1 MNKKVLFIVFLVLTM
16 ALVFTACV
24 TIEPDNNDDFYENST
39 TDASG
44 LLKDKYVENDV
55 KYLEFEVGTDIVKLD
70 ATEYDDFDLFEIGKN
85 YKFKYNQDNDL
96 IEIRDEAKEEVVEK
110 EDVTLGEGIVI
121 YASDKVDIS
130 ELNLIRSV
138 ETISFTDSEITK
150 VSLYTNAVKGEDGL
164 FHWDDSN
171 YYLLVA
177 ETETQDYILFE
188 NTIQL
193 GELDFS
199 VFMKDNVLNIATLYT
214 STADLN
220 FTVYEFNG
228 TGFNEVPYYV
238 GSGDIN
244 MISF

>member
-1 MNKKVLFIVFLVLTM
+1 MNKKVLFMVVLVLTM

-24 TIEPDNNDDFYENST
+24 KIEPDNNDDFYEEST

-44 LLKDKYVENDV
+44 LLKDKYVENNV
-55 KYLEFEVGTDIVKLD
+55 KYLEFEVGTETVKLD
-70 ATEYDDFDLFEIGKN
+70 ATEFDDFDLFELGKN

-96 IEIRDEAKEEVVEK
+96 IDIQEEVKEEPVEKEEVS
-110 EDVTLGEGIVI
+110 LGEGVVI
-121 YASDKVDIS
+121 YASDKVDTS

-138 ETISFTDSEITK
+138 ETAPFTDSEIAK
-150 VSLYTNAVKGEDGL
+150 VSLYTNAAKGEDG
-164 FHWDDSN
+164 FFQWDDSN

-199 VFMKDNVLNIATLYT
+199 VFMKDNMLNIATLYT